1 MRIIKEADYRKEI
14 KSNPA
19 TGYLFFGEEDY
30 LKAFALKTARETVC
44 GDPTFAI
51 FNEMKLEALD
61 FTAQKLLDA
70 LMPLP
75 MMAEKKLITVSGLN
89 FNTMKSAELE
99 ELCEV
104 LSELPH
110 YDYNVLIISVASDCL
125 DPGYF
130 PKSPSTPLKKLGEH
144 LTVVNFERST
154 PAKLAAWV
162 QKHFAHNGVD
172 AAPQL
177 CSQMIDFCGR
187 DMFILANEI
196 DKLSFYVRSHNKT
209 AATEEDLHRVCISA
223 TEYDAF
229 AFTNAI
235 MEKRQNAAL
244 EILADYRFRRV
255 EPVFILGDVIKVIC
269 EMVNVRAMSAEG
281 LPTSE
286 ISAALKLHEFKV
298 GLYQKSLRNTS
309 SDRIRRALDAC
320 LAADASLKRSPQ
332 GYTALERLICTL

>member
-19 TGYLFFGEEDY
+19 NGYLFFGEEDY

-51 FNEMKLEALD
+51 FNEMKIEALE
-61 FTAQKLLDA
+61 FSPQKLLDA

-75 MMAEKKLITVSGLN
+75 MMAEKKLVTVSGLN
-89 FNTMKSAELE
+89 FNTMKQSELE

-110 YDYNVLIISVASDCL
+110 YDYNLLIITVASDCL
-125 DPGYF
+125 EPGYL
-130 PKSPSTPLKKLGEH
+130 PKKPSSTLSKLGAH

-154 PAKLAAWV
+154 PQKLAAWA
-162 QKHFAHNGVD
+162 QRHFLHNDVEVS
-172 AAPQL
+172 AEFCTQL
-177 CSQMIDFCGR
+177 IDFCGR

-196 DKLSFYVRSHNKT
+196 DKLSFYVRSHGKT
-209 AATEEDLHRVCISA
+209 TATEEELHRVCISA
-223 TEYDAF
+223 NEYDAF

-235 MEKRQNAAL
+235 MDNRQSTAL
-244 EILADYRFRRV
+244 KILADYRFRRV
-255 EPVFILGDVIKVIC
+255 DPLFVLGDVTKVIC
-269 EMVNVRAMSAEG
+269 EMVNIRALSADG
-281 LPTSE
+281 LPISE
-286 ISAALKLHEFKV
+286 ISSQMNLHEYKV

-309 SDRIRRALDAC
+309 SERLARALDAC
-320 LAADASLKRSPQ
+320 IAADTSIKNSSN